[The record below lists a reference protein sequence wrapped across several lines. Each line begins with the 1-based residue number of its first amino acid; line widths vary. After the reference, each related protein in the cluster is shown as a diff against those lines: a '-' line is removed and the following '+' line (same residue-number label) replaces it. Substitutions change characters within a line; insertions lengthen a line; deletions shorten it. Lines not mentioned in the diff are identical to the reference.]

1 MFEIAT
7 LKLNNGARIGLC
19 PLPGVY
25 GALMSDLDDVVVWGP
40 DMVVSMTQQSEMDAA
55 LVGDLGARFRA
66 AGMTWRHLPT
76 RDFGVPDDMSAAPW
90 PQALGELHRCLD
102 EKGAVLLHCRGGLG
116 RSGMIA
122 LRLLVERGEV
132 PDAALERLR
141 AVRPGAVETQEQ
153 LAWAS
158 AGAPALKR

>member
-7 LKLNNGARIGLC
+7 LELNEGARIGLC
-19 PLPGVY
+19 PLPGVF
-25 GALMSDLDDVVVWGP
+25 GELMSDLDDVVAWRP
-40 DMVVSMTQQSEMDAA
+40 DIVVSMTEQPEMDAA
-55 LVGDLGARFRA
+55 QSGDLGERLQA
-66 AGMTWRHLPT
+66 ASVTWRHLPI
-76 RDFGVPDDMSAAPW
+76 RDYGAPDGMSAAQW
-90 PQALGELHRCLD
+90 PELLDELHRCLD
-102 EKGAVLLHCRGGLG
+102 GKGAVLLHCRGGLG

-122 LRLLVERGEV
+122 LRLLVERGEA

-158 AGAPALKR
+158 AGVIRR

>member
-1 MFEIAT
+1 VFEIAT

-19 PLPGVY
+19 PLPGVF
-25 GALMSDLDDVVVWGP
+25 GALMSELDAIVAWTP
-40 DMVVSMTQQSEMDAA
+40 DIVVSMTEQSEMDAA
-55 LVGDLGARFRA
+55 LSGDLGARLQA
-66 AGMTWRHLPT
+66 VGMTWRHLPI
-76 RDFGVPDDMSAAPW
+76 RDFGVPDGKSAAPW

-102 EKGAVLLHCRGGLG
+102 GKGTVLLHCRGGLG
-116 RSGMIA
+116 RSGMLA

-153 LAWAS
+153 LAWAVRRQNIWD
-158 AGAPALKR
+158 A